1 MMKKRRFFS
10 VVLMACLTLLSACN
24 LPQESV
30 KEQETTKAAS
40 EETVTLN
47 VLKESECYLGPGEDF
62 SLVRVLKPNQ
72 TFRIINIDTEGAWYQ
87 VNPNELV
94 HPDPPDKP
102 SEDNLSLRCWVPST
116 AGQTSGD
123 LAKIPIAPVPI
134 LRAGAKTT
142 CYAGPGMNFDTVSSV
157 DVGQYFK
164 IYAIDDDV
172 VWLDDGRIW
181 IEDGA
186 AWFQINPN
194 ELLDPDPP
202 DKPLNEN
209 LTMEELS
216 LRCWVPR
223 TGVQYTG
230 DLLMVPVVS
239 ILDETAVVRV
249 LEQTSCY
256 FGPGMNFGVARLLEA
271 NQAFHIAHASADGA
285 WYQVNPNELVDPNP
299 PGKVLPESLNL
310 SPEELSL
317 RCWVPIGTGETRGD
331 LAKIPIAPV
340 PILQAGAK
348 TTCYA
353 GPGMNFDTV
362 SSVDVG
368 QYFKIYAIDDDVVW
382 IDDDVV
388 WIEDGA
394 AWFQINPNELV
405 DPESPDKPLI
415 EGLTLTEEELSLR
428 CWVPRAAVQY
438 TGDLFSLPTVS
449 VPVVTP
455 TLIPTATL
463 KPIIYPTATPYPPTA
478 TPFIPTPTPGINCS
492 DYTTYEDCM
501 EHANYG
507 CEWNPNTGVCF
518 QRP

>member
-1 MMKKRRFFS
+1 MKKNWLLS
-10 VVLMACLTLLSACN
+10 VVLIACLTLLSACN

-30 KEQETTKAAS
+30 KEQETTKAAG

-94 HPDPPDKP
+94 DPNPPDKP
-102 SEDNLSLRCWVPST
+102 NEDNLSLRCWVPSGT
-116 AGQTSGD
+116 GETRGD
-123 LAKIPIAPVPI
+123 LGKIPIAPVPI
-134 LRAGAKTT
+134 LQAGAKTT
-142 CYAGPGMNFDTVSSV
+142 CYAGPGINFDTVSSV

-181 IEDGA
+181 IGDGA

-194 ELLDPDPP
+194 ELVDPDPP
-202 DKPLNEN
+202 DKPLVEG
-209 LTMEELS
+209 LTLTEEELS

-223 TGVQYTG
+223 SGVQYTG

-271 NQAFHIAHASADGA
+271 NQAFRITHVSADGS
-285 WYQVNPNELVDPNP
+285 WYQVNPNELVHPDPP
-299 PGKVLPESLNL
+299 DKPSEDY
-310 SPEELSL
+310 LSL
-317 RCWVPIGTGETRGD
+317 RCWVPSGTGETRGD
-331 LAKIPIAPV
+331 LGKIPIFDTPLLR
-340 PILQAGAK
+340 IGEQ
-348 TTCYA
+348 TNCYA
-353 GPGMNFDTV
+353 GPGMEYQ
-362 SSVDVG
+362 SVHLLDAG
-368 QYFKIYAIDDDVVW
+368 QHFRIFAIDDDVVW
-382 IDDDVV
+382 LDDGRI
-388 WIEDGA
+388 WIGDGA
-394 AWFQINPNELV
+394 AWFQINPNELL
-405 DPESPDKPLI
+405 DPDPPDKPLN
-415 EGLTLTEEELSLR
+415 ENLTMEELSLR
-428 CWVPRAAVQY
+428 CWVPRAAIQY

-478 TPFIPTPTPGINCS
+478 TPFPPTATPFIPTYTPGINCS

-501 EHANYG
+501 EHGNYG

>member
-1 MMKKRRFFS
+1 
-10 VVLMACLTLLSACN
+10 
-24 LPQESV
+24 
-30 KEQETTKAAS
+30 
-40 EETVTLN
+40 
-47 VLKESECYLGPGEDF
+47 
-62 SLVRVLKPNQ
+62 
-72 TFRIINIDTEGAWYQ
+72 
-87 VNPNELV
+87 
-94 HPDPPDKP
+94 
-102 SEDNLSLRCWVPST
+102 
-116 AGQTSGD
+116 
-123 LAKIPIAPVPI
+123 
-134 LRAGAKTT
+134 
-142 CYAGPGMNFDTVSSV
+142 
-157 DVGQYFK
+157 
-164 IYAIDDDV
+164 
-172 VWLDDGRIW
+172 
-181 IEDGA
+181 
-186 AWFQINPN
+186 
-194 ELLDPDPP
+194 
-202 DKPLNEN
+202 
-209 LTMEELS
+209 
-216 LRCWVPR
+216 
-223 TGVQYTG
+223 
-230 DLLMVPVVS
+230 
-239 ILDETAVVRV
+239 
-249 LEQTSCY
+249 
-256 FGPGMNFGVARLLEA
+256 
-271 NQAFHIAHASADGA
+271 
-285 WYQVNPNELVDPNP
+285 
-299 PGKVLPESLNL
+299 
-310 SPEELSL
+310 
-317 RCWVPIGTGETRGD
+317 
-331 LAKIPIAPV
+331 
-340 PILQAGAK
+340 
-348 TTCYA
+348 
-353 GPGMNFDTV
+353 MNFDTV